1 LLANSTI
8 LLTGGTGSFGQAFV
22 ERALQEDVKAVRVYS
37 RDELKQHEL
46 RQRIDDKRVRFLL
59 GDVRDLDRLTH
70 ATRGCDI
77 IIHAAALKQVPI
89 CEYNPFEAVQ
99 TNIIGAQNVVSA
111 AIASNVP
118 KTIALSSDKAVN
130 PVNLYGATKLAA
142 EKIVTQ
148 ANAYAADSRSRFST
162 VRYGNVLGSRGSVIP
177 FFQRC
182 AEAGERIPI
191 TDPDMTRFFMPQSQT
206 VQFVLDS
213 LERMQGGEVF
223 VPKMPARKIVDLAEE
238 IAPGVPQKIIGIR
251 PGEKVHETLIT
262 SDESRH
268 ARGFE
273 DYYAIY
279 PSFTFWG
286 VDYPEGEELP
296 PGFKYTSHRNAIHSI
311 RPTFAGSS
319 G

>member
-1 LLANSTI
+1 LLANLTI
-8 LLTGGTGSFGQAFV
+8 LVTGGTGSFGTAFV

-59 GDVRDLDRLTH
+59 GDVRDLNRLTH
-70 ATRGCDI
+70 ATRGVDI

-148 ANAYAADSRSRFST
+148 ANAYAADSPSRFST
-162 VRYGNVLGSRGSVIP
+162 VRYGNVLASRGSVIP
-177 FFQRC
+177 LFRMQ
-182 AEAGERIPI
+182 AEQYGEITI

-213 LERMQGGEVF
+213 LERMQGGEIF
-223 VPKMPARKIVDLAEE
+223 VPRMPARKIVDLAEE

-262 SDESRH
+262 DDESRH
-268 ARGFE
+268 AQRFD

-279 PSFTFWG
+279 PTFTYWG

-296 PGFKYTSHRNAIHSI
+296 PGFKYTSHRNAIDTVRS
-311 RPTFAGSS
+311 PFVGSS